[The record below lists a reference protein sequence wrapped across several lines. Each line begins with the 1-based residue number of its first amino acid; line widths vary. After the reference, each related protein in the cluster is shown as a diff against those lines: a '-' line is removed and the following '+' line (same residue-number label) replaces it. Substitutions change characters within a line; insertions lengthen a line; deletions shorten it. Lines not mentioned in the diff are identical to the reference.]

1 LYKAFHWRYTG
12 KKEYIVKKVF
22 FLLITVLS
30 FPAFCDDIA
39 PPAWILGDW
48 AMEYEREIMELTFHK
63 NDILIDGASVTA
75 MMKEGYVTAYRQT
88 VRNDSFFVR
97 IEYNDGYWWE
107 ERFPR
112 PEMTS
117 HYTDQNYEKGKTADL
132 RYLRLR

>member
-1 LYKAFHWRYTG
+1 M
-12 KKEYIVKKVF
+12 KKV
-22 FLLITVLS
+22 LLLLLAALS

-48 AMEYEREIMELTFHK
+48 AMEYERELMELTFHK
-63 NDILIDGASVTA
+63 DDMLIDGASVTA
-75 MMKEGYVTAYRQT
+75 MIKEGYVTAYRQT
-88 VRNDSFFVR
+88 VKNDSFFVR

-117 HYTDQNYEKGKTADL
+117 LYTDQNYENGKTADL